1 MTLFKIDAKMIINLS
16 LQAINIG
23 IKELPKIWI
32 IISFWLSITSK
43 QLQQQSKLLLQ
54 FLIIFEEISGKNSIV

>member
-1 MTLFKIDAKMIINLS
+1 MTLFKIYAKMIINLS

-32 IISFWLSITSK
+32 IISFRLSITSK